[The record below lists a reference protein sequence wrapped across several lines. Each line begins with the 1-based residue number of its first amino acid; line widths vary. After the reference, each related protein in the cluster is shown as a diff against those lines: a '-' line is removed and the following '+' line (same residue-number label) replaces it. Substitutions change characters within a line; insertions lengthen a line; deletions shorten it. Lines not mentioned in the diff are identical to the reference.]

1 MPAYTIADIE
11 WHDEAKAAEYRK
23 LLGPTLEKYGG
34 RTLVA
39 NQAQSLE
46 GDWNPR
52 RVVIIEFPTMEALQS
67 WYHSTEHAHAIRLR
81 REGANT
87 KMIAVERPP
96 AP

>member
-23 LLGPTLEKYGG
+23 LLGPGLEKYGG

-39 NQAQSLE
+39 NQAHGLE
-46 GDWNPR
+46 GDWKPQ
-52 RVVIIEFPTMEALQS
+52 RVVIIEFPSMEALRT
-67 WYHSTEHAHAIRLR
+67 WYNSPEHAPALRLR
-81 REGANT
+81 KEGAKSN
-87 KMIAVERPP
+87 MIAVERPP